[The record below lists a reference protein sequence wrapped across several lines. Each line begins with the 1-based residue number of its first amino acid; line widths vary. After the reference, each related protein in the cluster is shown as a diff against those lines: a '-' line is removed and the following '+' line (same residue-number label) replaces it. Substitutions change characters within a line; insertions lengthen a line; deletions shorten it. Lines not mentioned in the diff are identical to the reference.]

1 MSKIN
6 RKVLLGI
13 TSLMLFAL
21 GILFGISLGG
31 NPSYGDLILK
41 SIGLGPWSNIDTG
54 LHYTAI
60 ISLIFLIPAVVF
72 EYMFLKETLELE
84 NMNGKRRIETL
95 ECKLSILIV
104 LISTFVL
111 PGKIEQ
117 NMGSFFEY
125 AFGFPLNYW
134 SVYQGDG
141 GSSYLFGNLF
151 NGNIGMN
158 INIVNLF
165 LDIVILY
172 YVLLIIRK
180 VFIKLYAV
188 YKKN

>member
-1 MSKIN
+1 
-6 RKVLLGI
+6 
-13 TSLMLFAL
+13 
-21 GILFGISLGG
+21 
-31 NPSYGDLILK
+31 
-41 SIGLGPWSNIDTG
+41 
-54 LHYTAI
+54 
-60 ISLIFLIPAVVF
+60 
-72 EYMFLKETLELE
+72 
-84 NMNGKRRIETL
+84 MNGKRRIETL

-104 LISTFVL
+104 LISAFVL

-188 YKKN
+188 YKK

>member
-21 GILFGISLGG
+21 GILFGISLDG

-72 EYMFLKETLELE
+72 GYMFLKETLELE

-95 ECKLSILIV
+95 ECKLSIFIV
-104 LISTFVL
+104 LTITFVL

-117 NMGSFFEY
+117 NIGSFFEY
-125 AFGFPLNYW
+125 TFGFPLNYW
-134 SVYQGDG
+134 SVYQVDG
-141 GSSYLFGNLF
+141 GSSYLFSNLF

-188 YKKN
+188 YKK